1 MFVSH
6 DLVHKPSYSTLGSS
20 TYPWDDV
27 FTANGTVSLSDTL
40 IKTNIKLLEYGLNE
54 VLQLSTISYEWKN
67 QIAGDN
73 VIPHD
78 LRQRKMGF
86 NAQNLQ
92 QIIPEVVK
100 THDWY
105 MESEESGQYELR
117 KNKNLGVYYSDL
129 IPVLTKAIQEQQE
142 IINSLKE
149 DNVEMRKELEELKN
163 LIKAKD

>member
-1 MFVSH
+1 MIPEE
-6 DLVHKPSYSTLGSS
+6 HK
-20 TYPWDDV
+20 D
-27 FTANGTVSLSDTL
+27 FK
-40 IKTNIKLLEYGLNE
+40 I
-54 VLQLSTISYEWKN
+54 
-67 QIAGDN
+67 
-73 VIPHD
+73 
-78 LRQRKMGF
+78 GF

-149 DNVEMRKELEELKN
+149 DNIELRKEMEELKN